1 MQLVD
6 HDTFLKQL
14 VTLFESSKD
23 QGSIWITHKRLCYDK
38 EDITMKVEDGA
49 EDPHVY
55 PCLLRVSNG
64 DKVKFSTKVDSTD
77 LLKFHQVYGA
87 LLKSCMASLRKRDK
101 KREKQRAEEA
111 AARKKKLS
119 EPVVVNGSKRGGGR
133 KGGGKSQGKADFGR
147 SFVIV
152 HVRCPLQSSYILH
165 NQSTRQ

>member
-38 EDITMKVEDGA
+38 EDTTMKVEDGV
-49 EDPHVY
+49 EDPHAY

-77 LLKFHQVYGA
+77 LFKFHQVYGA
-87 LLKSCMASLRKRDK
+87 LLKSCMTSLRKRDK

-119 EPVVVNGSKRGGGR
+119 EPVVVNGSKRGNGR
-133 KGGGKSQGKADFGR
+133 RKRQRQIKAALKQQETLGKIKAKEEAKAKAKLT
-147 SFVIV
+147 SEEA
-152 HVRCPLQSSYILH
+152 L
-165 NQSTRQ
+165 